1 MSESKFN
8 KFAVNY
14 LEEKKE
20 TVYSYTAYNEASD
33 SVLIIRPRADFDV
46 PIPAAIQ
53 GTCAGNFQTEH
64 STEITAKQFWGVY
77 KSYTL
82 LLFQYYQEQNAAL
95 ETV

>member
-1 MSESKFN
+1 MSESKFI

-14 LEEKKE
+14 LEEART
-20 TVYSYTAYNEASD
+20 TVYSYTAYNEATD
-33 SVLIIRPRADFDV
+33 SVLMIRPRADFDV

-53 GTCAGNFQTEH
+53 GTCAGNFQTEY
-64 STEITAKQFWGVY
+64 STEITAEQFWGAY

-82 LLFQYYQEQNAAL
+82 LLFQYYQEQKTAL